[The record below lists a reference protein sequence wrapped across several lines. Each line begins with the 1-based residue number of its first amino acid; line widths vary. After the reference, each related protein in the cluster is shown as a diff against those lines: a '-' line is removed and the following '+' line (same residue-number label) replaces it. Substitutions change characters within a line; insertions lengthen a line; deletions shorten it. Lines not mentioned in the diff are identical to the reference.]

1 MDPWWLVIALGVV
14 VVALLVVLEV
24 RRQRAKKVLAERE
37 ARHAREAEALRRGHD
52 TAASEAAAEAD
63 RRVAVVER
71 DRDTAVDQ
79 ERTTREFFARGA
91 KFEAVSRELLTGVCH
106 ELGLDAVL
114 VTNLVFV
121 PREAAPGR
129 PFVAQVDHVLL
140 LDDLAL
146 VVENKHWQGVVLDGI
161 APADVHPAL
170 GVLLGDAPAASF
182 GLQLKRGSDDTV
194 AVLSRSGGR
203 SPATQVRTQAR
214 RVSQFVANA
223 APQRVWFDTCVLYS
237 HPDALV
243 HRRPVDKADS
253 DVETH
258 VAAGLDDL
266 RQVVSTLRRQRRSS
280 STVPVQ
286 ALAQV
291 FAAQGA
297 EIRGFG
303 AHADLSTPV

>member
-1 MDPWWLVIALGVV
+1 MDPWWLVVALGVV

-24 RRQRAKKVLAERE
+24 RRRKGRAALAERE
-37 ARHAREAEALRRGHD
+37 ARHARETEELRRRHED
-52 TAASEAAAEAD
+52 STSSAAAEAD
-63 RRVAVVER
+63 RRLALVER
-71 DRDTAVDQ
+71 DRESALAQ
-79 ERTTREFFARGA
+79 ERTTREFFSRGA
-91 KFEAVSRELLTGVCH
+91 KYEAVSRELLTGVCH

-146 VVENKHWQGVVLDGI
+146 VVENKYWSGVVLDGV

-170 GVLLGDAPAASF
+170 GVLLGPAPAASF
-182 GLQLKRGSDDTV
+182 GIQLKREADAV
-194 AVLSRSGGR
+194 VQVLSKSGGS
-203 SPATQVRTQAR
+203 SPATQVRVQAR
-214 RVSQFVANA
+214 RVSQFVAGST
-223 APQRVWFDTCVLYS
+223 PQRVWFDTCVLYS

-243 HRRPVDKADS
+243 HRRPVDTTEA

-258 VAAGLDDL
+258 VAAGIDDL
-266 RQVVSTLRRQRRSS
+266 RTVVTTLRRQRRSS
-280 STVPVQ
+280 TTVPVR
-286 ALAQV
+286 ALAET

-297 EIRGFG
+297 ELRGSG
-303 AHADLSTPV
+303 AYAELSTPV